1 MLAHVTINFD
11 YQFGRKI
18 IKDTN
23 ERHAIDLPSPFTY
36 KQAKEAAEKVL
47 VEKFIKLH
55 GKARIQVNR
64 VLFN

>member
-36 KQAKEAAEKVL
+36 KQAKEAAGSQTGEDTK
-47 VEKFIKLH
+47 KD
-55 GKARIQVNR
+55 
-64 VLFN
+64 